1 MRLLTNEQLAKANA
15 ELETNLATI
24 DKEVAITIYRL
35 RTFANK
41 AERGRKDTLE
51 DAIKV
56 LYNQVRSEK

>member
-1 MRLLTNEQLAKANA
+1 MRLLTDEQRAKANE

-41 AERGRKDTLE
+41 SERGRKDTLE

>member
-1 MRLLTNEQLAKANA
+1 MRLLTNEQLTTINA
-15 ELETNLATI
+15 ELETNLAMI

-41 AERGRKDTLE
+41 SERGRKETLE

-56 LYNQVRSEK
+56 LYNQARSEK